1 MLRCICCAII
11 PYRCNCSDVR
21 SVACL
26 RLTSCHCILSR
37 RAVCLTLQPTGQSSI
52 VTNDVEISDITM
64 SDVSVNNPMTAVTRG
79 AR

>member
-1 MLRCICCAII
+1 MLRCNCCAII
-11 PYRCNCSDVR
+11 RYHCSCSDAR

-26 RLTSCHCILSR
+26 RLTSCHRL
-37 RAVCLTLQPTGQSSI
+37 LTLRVVLLHLQPTGQSSI